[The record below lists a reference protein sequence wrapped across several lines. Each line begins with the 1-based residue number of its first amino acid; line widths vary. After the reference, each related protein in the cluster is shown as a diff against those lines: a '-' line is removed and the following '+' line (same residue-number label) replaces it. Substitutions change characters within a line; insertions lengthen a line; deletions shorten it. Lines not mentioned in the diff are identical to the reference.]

1 MSTDSLA
8 LLRKNAGGDISALAL
23 EHLQHDLQDSDR
35 DTLKTAA
42 SKISIHVTV
51 GSLLGLG
58 LGTLLAF
65 RLRRSRMQIF
75 QALRAQEK
83 PTHVRFADGR
93 EGELSQKSF
102 KIITITLIPIHSFYR
117 AMKTVNE

>member
-1 MSTDSLA
+1 MSTESLA
-8 LLRKNAGGDISALAL
+8 LLRKNAGGDISALAS

-42 SKISIHVTV
+42 SKISTHVTV

-102 KIITITLIPIHSFYR
+102 KIAITLVSIHSFHR
-117 AMKTVNE
+117 AMKIVNE